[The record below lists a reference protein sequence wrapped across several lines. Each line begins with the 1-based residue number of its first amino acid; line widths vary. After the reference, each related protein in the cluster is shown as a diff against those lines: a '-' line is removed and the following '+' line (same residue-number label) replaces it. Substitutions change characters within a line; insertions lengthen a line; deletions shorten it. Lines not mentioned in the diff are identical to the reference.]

1 MKILILT
8 NHSYMLYQF
17 RKELILKL
25 LEDHEVIISTP
36 FVGHEDDL
44 KEMGCQMINTYVD
57 RRGINPL
64 TDMKL
69 IKRYKEII
77 KEVKPDKVITYSI
90 KPNIYGGMVCKKM
103 NIPYYCNVQ
112 GLGTAFQKKVLAQVV
127 TIL

>member
-77 KEVKPDKVITYSI
+77 KEVKDFSEWI
-90 KPNIYGGMVCKKM
+90 
-103 NIPYYCNVQ
+103 
-112 GLGTAFQKKVLAQVV
+112 QK
-127 TIL
+127 

>member
-44 KEMGCQMINTYVD
+44 KEWD
-57 RRGINPL
+57 
-64 TDMKL
+64 
-69 IKRYKEII
+69 
-77 KEVKPDKVITYSI
+77 VK
-90 KPNIYGGMVCKKM
+90 
-103 NIPYYCNVQ
+103 
-112 GLGTAFQKKVLAQVV
+112 
-127 TIL
+127 